1 MTRTNGEYVARGSK
15 VLMLGAIVCASAA
28 ALLATGPGTFAQDAA
43 ANPTLTP
50 PGEWLLEPVEAPDA
64 VATTAEEMKPY
75 TETIPGTNVT
85 FEMVPIPGGTF
96 TMGSP
101 DDEANRQPCEG
112 PQFTVEVQPFWMG
125 KFEVTWDEYDLWC
138 LGVDKGRRTREGTD
152 PSQWDLMADAITQP
166 TAPYIDLTLG
176 GVREKHPAVCMTQ
189 FAAKIYC
196 KWLSAKTGRYYRL
209 PSEAEWEYA
218 CRAGTTTAYSFG
230 DDASML
236 GDYAWYYGN
245 SNTISQAVG
254 QKQPNP
260 WGLYDMHG
268 NVMEWVLD
276 AYTPDG
282 YPVEAGATVSDHVVV
297 PEKTYPRV
305 ARGGSFMDDPEGLR
319 SAARVGSTRDWS
331 MLDPQ
336 YPQSIWYHTN
346 AWGVGFR
353 VVRPLAPPTAEN
365 AAKYDVDPAQV
376 KDYEAYPLER
386 VHG

>member
-1 MTRTNGEYVARGSK
+1 MRAMCIGRLVRTRRAV
-15 VLMLGAIVCASAA
+15 VVSAA
-28 ALLATGPGTFAQDAA
+28 ACVAIATWLAFAPGAPAQDAA
-43 ANPTLTP
+43 ADPTLAP
-50 PGEWLLEPVEAPDA
+50 PVEWMLEPVEAGDSA
-64 VATTAEEMKPY
+64 ATTPEEMKPY
-75 TETIPGTNVT
+75 TETIPGTDVT

-96 TMGSP
+96 VIGSP
-101 DDEANRQPCEG
+101 DSEAGRQASEG
-112 PQFTVEVQPFWMG
+112 PQHTVQVQPFWMG

-138 LGVDKGRRTREGTD
+138 LGVDKTRRAGGAGDSTA
-152 PSQWDLMADAITQP
+152 WDAMADAITQP

-176 GVREKHPAVCMTQ
+176 GVRDKHPAVCMTQ

-230 DDASML
+230 DDPAQL
-236 GDYAWYYGN
+236 GDYAWFYGN
-245 SNTISQAVG
+245 SNTVSQAVG
-254 QKQPNP
+254 QKLPNP

-276 AYTPDG
+276 AYLADG
-282 YPVEAGATVSDHVVV
+282 YPVEPGATVTNPVVV
-297 PEKTYPRV
+297 PESTYPRV

-319 SAARVGSTRDWS
+319 SAVRVGSTKDWS

-353 VVRPLAPPTAEN
+353 VIRPLAPPTGEE
-365 AAKYDVDPAQV
+365 AAKYDVDPAQAA
-376 KDYEAYPLER
+376 DYDAYPKDR
-386 VHG
+386 IHG